1 MDNYTPRPSTAR
13 QRRLAARAAKQRKI
27 LLAIAVCFVAIL
39 LAFFVL
45 IVGNIIALF
54 TEDTPDDPAD
64 QQKPPNEQQQP
75 EDDPIEEPVDDP
87 NTTYTALSREAVRRG
102 DLILVN
108 LSNEYLFPT
117 VNQNLINVYD
127 SQSLSGTLGDYFQL
141 SGSQLLLD
149 KTAYNAMDK
158 MMQAFYAQTSIPNVI
173 LTSAYRSYADQEGK
187 SVPAG
192 FSDSHTGLSFALR
205 VITNDGKTT
214 GLSSDPIYDWIF
226 ANCYKYGFT
235 VRYPDG
241 KETLTQVSDYNY
253 YFRYVG
259 YVHAYIMKVNDMC
272 MEEYIP
278 YLQGYAKDAPLSVTT
293 DDGVSYEIYYVPA
306 AADGSD
312 TSLPVPAN
320 RPYTVSGDNQSGF
333 IVTVTMS

>member
-1 MDNYTPRPSTAR
+1 MDNNYTSRPTTAR

-27 LLAIAVCFVAIL
+27 LLAIAVCFVSIL
-39 LAFFVL
+39 LMFFIL

-54 TEDTPDDPAD
+54 TEDAPDVPDVQQPAD
-64 QQKPPNEQQQP
+64 Q
-75 EDDPIEEPVDDP
+75 DPVDDP
-87 NTTYTALSREAVRRG
+87 TPDPVEDPNTTHINLTRDDTRRG

-108 LSNEYLFPT
+108 NTHEYLFPA
-117 VNQNLINVYD
+117 VNQDLINVYD
-127 SQSLSGTLGDYFQL
+127 SQSLSGTLSDYFQL
-141 SGSQLLLD
+141 PGSSLLMN

-173 LTSAYRSYADQEGK
+173 ITSAYRTYAQQEGM
-187 SVPAG
+187 SVLPG
-192 FSDSHTGLSFALR
+192 FSDSHTGLSFALK
-205 VITNDGKTT
+205 VITNDGKAT
-214 GLSSDPIYDWIF
+214 GLSSDPIYDWIYS
-226 ANCYKYGFT
+226 NCYKYGFT

-241 KETLTQVSDYNY
+241 KETLTQVRDYNY

-306 AADGSD
+306 IGDGE

-320 RPYTVSGDNQSGF
+320 RPYTVSGDNEGGF

>member
-1 MDNYTPRPSTAR
+1 MNNYTPRPSTAR

-39 LAFFVL
+39 LSFFIL
-45 IVGNIIALF
+45 IVGNIVSLF
-54 TEDTPDDPAD
+54 AEETPDVPDD
-64 QQKPPNEQQQP
+64 QQQPTDQQQP
-75 EDDPIEEPVDDP
+75 EDDPISEPVDDP
-87 NTTYTALSREAVRRG
+87 NTDYVSLSREEVRRG

-108 LSNEYLFPT
+108 LSHEYLFPA

-127 SQSLSGTLGDYFQL
+127 SQSLGGTIGDYFQL

-158 MMQAFYAQTSIPNVI
+158 MMQAFYAQTSIPNAI

-306 AADGSD
+306 APDGRD
-312 TSLPVPAN
+312 TSVPVPAN
-320 RPYTVSGDNQSGF
+320 RPYTVSGDNISGF